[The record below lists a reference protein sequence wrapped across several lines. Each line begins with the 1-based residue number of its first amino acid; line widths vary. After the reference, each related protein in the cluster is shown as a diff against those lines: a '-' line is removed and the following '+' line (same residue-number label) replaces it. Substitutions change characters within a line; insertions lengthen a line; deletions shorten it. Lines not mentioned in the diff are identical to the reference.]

1 MNSYTFTIKDTYTSL
16 RYNRCKFLFLKGH
29 GSMDIKIYEYDAVVV
44 GAGLAGLAAA
54 KELTEAGKKTAV
66 ITKLHP
72 LRSHSGAAQGGINAA
87 LHKDDST
94 ELHEF
99 DTVKGSDYLADQDC
113 VELMCTKAPET
124 IRWAERMGAVFS
136 RDEDGDIAIRP
147 FGGQS
152 KPRACYAKDRTGLT
166 LLQTIYEQADRAGIE
181 VFDEWYAAD
190 LIYEDG
196 KVSGVVA
203 YDIRNS
209 QPAIFNAKVTM
220 FATGGHGRAY
230 RFNSNA
236 HANTGDSLSIVAR
249 HGLPL
254 EDMEFVQF
262 HPSGLGGSGVLISE
276 AARGEG
282 GRLFNS
288 EGERFM
294 TKYAP
299 NAMELASRDVV
310 SRAIMEEVRQGKGVG
325 KDGQSVNIDLTHLD
339 PQIILTKLPELR
351 ELAIAFQGQ
360 DMLKEPIHIS
370 ATAHYSMG
378 GIPTNI
384 NCQVRKSPTEM
395 VEGFYAAGECSC
407 VSVHGANR
415 LGANSVLEAL
425 LFGRHAGEN
434 MVKAL
439 NEGLSLRPARVSDA
453 DTMLAEM
460 DTLKTSNGKESVP
473 NLRETLQIGMTADAG
488 VFRTKESLER
498 QVALIDDLL
507 ARFKNIRID
516 DKSNTF
522 NTDLQEAIELGHML
536 EFSKFIVVGAL
547 EREESRGGHFREDF
561 PTRDDVNFLKHTY
574 AYMDKEFNISTEW
587 GEVVLGKFEPK
598 ERTY

>member
-1 MNSYTFTIKDTYTSL
+1 
-16 RYNRCKFLFLKGH
+16 
-29 GSMDIKIYEYDAVVV
+29 MDVKIYEYDAVIV

-136 RDEDGDIAIRP
+136 RDEEGDIAIRP

-181 VFDEWYAAD
+181 VFDEWYCAD
-190 LIYEDG
+190 LLYEDG

-203 YDIRNS
+203 YNIRDS
-209 QPAIFNAKVTM
+209 KPAIFNAKVTM

-339 PQIILTKLPELR
+339 PEIILTKLPELR

-415 LGANSVLEAL
+415 LGANSVLEAM

-434 MVKAL
+434 MIKAL
-439 NEGLSLRPARVSDA
+439 NEGIELRPAKASDA
-453 DTMLAEM
+453 ETMLSE
-460 DTLKTSNGKESVP
+460 LKRLKSSNGEESVP
-473 NLRETLQIGMTADAG
+473 GLREELQIGMTADAG
-488 VFRTKESLER
+488 VFRSKESLER
-498 QVALIDDLL
+498 QIALIDTLL
-507 ARFKNIRID
+507 VRFKNIRID
-516 DKSNTF
+516 DKSETF

-547 EREESRGGHFREDF
+547 NREESRGGHYREDF
-561 PTRDDVNFLKHTY
+561 PTRDDEKFLKHTY
-574 AYMDKEFNISTEW
+574 AYMDKDYNITTEW

>member
-1 MNSYTFTIKDTYTSL
+1 
-16 RYNRCKFLFLKGH
+16 
-29 GSMDIKIYEYDAVVV
+29 MDVQIYKYDAVIV

-54 KELTEAGKKTAV
+54 RELTAAGKKTAV

-87 LHKDDST
+87 LGAEDSV

-113 VELMCTKAPET
+113 VELLCSKAPET

-136 RDEDGDIAIRP
+136 RDDKGDIAIRP

-166 LLQTIYEQADRAGIE
+166 LLQTIYEQAHRAGIE
-181 VFDEWYAAD
+181 VFDEWYVAD
-190 LIYEDG
+190 IIYKDG
-196 KVSGVVA
+196 KVSGVA
-203 YDIRNS
+203 AFNIRNS
-209 QPAIFNAKVTM
+209 QPAIFNAKVVM
-220 FATGGHGRAY
+220 FATGGYGRA
-230 RFNSNA
+230 FKINSNA
-236 HANTGDSLSIVAR
+236 HANTGDALSIVAR

-262 HPSGLGGSGVLISE
+262 HPSGLGGSGILISE

-294 TKYAP
+294 EKYAP
-299 NAMELASRDVV
+299 NALELASRDVV
-310 SRAIMEEVRQGKGVG
+310 ARAITKEVLEGRGIGPE
-325 KDGQSVNIDLTHLD
+325 KDAVWIDLTHLD
-339 PQIILTKLPELR
+339 SQIILTKLPELR
-351 ELAIAFQGQ
+351 ELAITFLGQ
-360 DMLKEPIHIS
+360 DMLEEPIMIA

-378 GIPTNI
+378 GIPVDI
-384 NCQVRKSPTEM
+384 NCHVRKSPTEL

-434 MVKAL
+434 MLKDIDSI
-439 NEGLSLRPARVSDA
+439 ELREASAEDA
-453 DTMLAEM
+453 QAMLEEIHWI
-460 DTLKTSNGKESVP
+460 KTNNGMESVP
-473 NLRETLQIGMTADAG
+473 AIRTDLQQSMTDNAAVFRKEETLLLQ
-488 VFRTKESLER
+488 KEILNTLSER
-498 QVALIDDLL
+498 Y
-507 ARFKNIRID
+507 KNIRIS

-522 NTDLQEAIELGHML
+522 NTELQEAIELGHMI
-536 EFSKFIVVGAL
+536 EFSKFIVEGAIL
-547 EREESRGGHFREDF
+547 RKESRGAHYREDY
-561 PTRDDVNFLKHTY
+561 PQRDDENFMKHTY
-574 AYMDKEFNISTEW
+574 SRLNEDGTISTEYS
-587 GEVVLGKFEPK
+587 EVVPGKFEPQA
-598 ERTY
+598 RSY

>member
-1 MNSYTFTIKDTYTSL
+1 
-16 RYNRCKFLFLKGH
+16 
-29 GSMDIKIYEYDAVVV
+29 MDVKIYEYDAVIV

-87 LHKDDST
+87 LSKDDST

-99 DTVKGSDYLADQDC
+99 DTVKGSDYLADQDA
-113 VELMCTKAPET
+113 VELMCSKAPET

-136 RDEDGDIAIRP
+136 RDKEGDIAIRP

-166 LLQTIYEQADRAGIE
+166 LLQTIYEQAFRAGIE
-181 VFDEWYAAD
+181 VFDEWYAGD
-190 LIYEDG
+190 LLYEDG
-196 KVSGVVA
+196 KVSGIVA
-203 YDIRNS
+203 YNIRDS
-209 QPAIFNAKVTM
+209 KEVAIFNAKVTM
-220 FATGGHGRAY
+220 FATGGHARAY

-236 HANTGDSLSIVAR
+236 HANTGDALSIVAR

-262 HPSGLGGSGVLISE
+262 HPSGLGGSGILISE

-282 GRLFNS
+282 GRLYNS

-294 TKYAP
+294 SKYAP

-310 SRAIMEEVRQGKGVG
+310 SRAIMEEVRQGRGVG
-325 KDGQSVNIDLTHLD
+325 KDKQSVNIDLTHLD
-339 PQIILTKLPELR
+339 PEIILTRLPELR

-378 GIPTNI
+378 GIPVNI
-384 NCQVRKSPTEM
+384 NCQVRKNPNEL

-415 LGANSVLEAL
+415 LGANSLLEAL
-425 LFGRHAGEN
+425 FFGRHAGEN

-439 NEGLSLRPARVSDA
+439 DSGVELKKATKDDAKRFIDEFTRV
-453 DTMLAEM
+453 
-460 DTLKTSNGKESVP
+460 KTSNGKEKVP
-473 NLRETLQIGMTADAG
+473 KLREELQNGMTADAG
-488 VFRTKESLER
+488 VFRSKESLER
-498 QVALIDDLL
+498 QLKLIDELIERYKD
-507 ARFKNIRID
+507 IRID
-516 DKSNTF
+516 DKSDTF
-522 NTDLQEAIELGHML
+522 NTDLQEALELGHML

-547 EREESRGGHFREDF
+547 KREESRGGHYREDF
-561 PTRDDVNFLKHTY
+561 PTRDDERFLKHTY
-574 AYMDKEFNISTEW
+574 AYMDKDYNINIEW
-587 GEVVLGKFEPK
+587 GDVVLGKFEPM
-598 ERTY
+598 ERKY

>member
-1 MNSYTFTIKDTYTSL
+1 MYEKDKDTMST
-16 RYNRCKFLFLKGH
+16 H
-29 GSMDIKIYEYDAVVV
+29 TDIKIYEYDAVIV
-44 GAGLAGLAAA
+44 GSGLAGLAAA

-87 LHKDDST
+87 LGAEDST

-113 VELMCTKAPET
+113 VELMCSKAPET

-136 RDEDGDIAIRP
+136 RNEEGNIAIRP

-152 KPRACYAKDRTGLT
+152 QPRACYAKDRTGLT

-181 VFDEWYAAD
+181 VFDEWYASD
-190 LIYEDG
+190 IIYDDG

-203 YDIRNS
+203 YNIKNS
-209 QPAIFNAKVTM
+209 EVAIFNAKVTM
-220 FATGGHGRAY
+220 FATGGNGRLF

-236 HANTGDSLSIVAR
+236 HANTGDALSIVAR

-288 EGERFM
+288 LGERFM
-294 TKYAP
+294 EKYAP

-310 SRAIMEEVRQGKGVG
+310 SRAIMEEVRQGRGVG
-325 KDGQSVNIDLTHLD
+325 KDGQSVNLDLTHLD
-339 PQIILTKLPELR
+339 PNIILTRLPELR

-360 DMLKEPIHIS
+360 DMLKEAIHIS

-384 NCQVRKSPTEM
+384 DCQVQKNAEGEL
-395 VEGFYAAGECSC
+395 VEGFYAAGECAC

-415 LGANSVLEAL
+415 LGANSVLEAM

-434 MVKAL
+434 MIAALDAGATLRKA
-439 NEGLSLRPARVSDA
+439 SIADA
-453 DTMLAEM
+453 DRCIDEM
-460 DTLKTSNGKESVP
+460 TTITTSNGNETVP
-473 NLRETLQIGMTADAG
+473 NLRNELQIGMTANAG
-488 VFRTKESLER
+488 VFRTKESLEK
-498 QVALIDDLL
+498 QLLLIDDILV
-507 ARFKNIRID
+507 RFKNIRID
-516 DKSNTF
+516 DKSKVF
-522 NTDLQEAIELGHML
+522 NTDLQEAIELGHMI
-536 EFSKFIVVGAL
+536 ESAKVVVVGAL
-547 EREESRGGHFREDF
+547 TREESRGGHYREDF
-561 PTRDDVNFLKHTY
+561 TTRDDEKFMVHTY
-574 AYMDKEFNISTEW
+574 ATMDKDYNVNITW
-587 GEVVLGKFEPK
+587 GKVTLGKFEPM
-598 ERTY
+598 ERKY

>member
-1 MNSYTFTIKDTYTSL
+1 
-16 RYNRCKFLFLKGH
+16 
-29 GSMDIKIYEYDAVVV
+29 MDVKIYEYDAVIV

-87 LHKDDST
+87 LSKDDST

-99 DTVKGSDYLADQDC
+99 DTVKGSDYLADQDA
-113 VELMCTKAPET
+113 VELMCSKAPET

-136 RDEDGDIAIRP
+136 RDKEGDIAIRP

-166 LLQTIYEQADRAGIE
+166 LLQTIYEQAFRAGIE
-181 VFDEWYAAD
+181 VFDEWYAGD
-190 LIYEDG
+190 LVYEDG

-203 YDIRNS
+203 YNIRDS
-209 QPAIFNAKVTM
+209 KEVAIFNAKVTM
-220 FATGGHGRAY
+220 FATGGHARAY

-236 HANTGDSLSIVAR
+236 HANTGDALSIVAR

-262 HPSGLGGSGVLISE
+262 HPSGLGGSGILISE

-282 GRLFNS
+282 GRLYNS

-294 TKYAP
+294 SKYAP

-325 KDGQSVNIDLTHLD
+325 KDKQSVNIDLTHLD
-339 PQIILTKLPELR
+339 PEIILTRLPELR

-378 GIPTNI
+378 GIPVNI
-384 NCQVRKSPTEM
+384 NCQVRKNPNEL

-415 LGANSVLEAL
+415 LGANSLLEAL
-425 LFGRHAGEN
+425 FFGRHAGEN

-439 NEGLSLRPARVSDA
+439 DSGVELKKATKDAAKRFIDEFTRV
-453 DTMLAEM
+453 
-460 DTLKTSNGKESVP
+460 KTSNGKERVP
-473 NLRETLQIGMTADAG
+473 KLREELQNGMTADAG
-488 VFRTKESLER
+488 VFRSKESLER
-498 QVALIDDLL
+498 QLKLIDELIE
-507 ARFKNIRID
+507 RYKNIRID
-516 DKSNTF
+516 DKSDTF
-522 NTDLQEAIELGHML
+522 NTDLQEALELGHML

-547 EREESRGGHFREDF
+547 NREESRGGHYREDF
-561 PTRDDVNFLKHTY
+561 PTRDDERFLKHTY
-574 AYMDKEFNISTEW
+574 AYMDKDYNINIEW
-587 GEVVLGKFEPK
+587 GDVVLGKFEPM
-598 ERTY
+598 ERKY

>member
-1 MNSYTFTIKDTYTSL
+1 
-16 RYNRCKFLFLKGH
+16 
-29 GSMDIKIYEYDAVVV
+29 MDVKIYEYDAVIV

-87 LHKDDST
+87 LGKEDST

-99 DTVKGSDYLADQDC
+99 DTVKGSDYLADQDA

-124 IRWAERMGAVFS
+124 IRWAEQMGAAFS
-136 RDEDGDIAIRP
+136 RDEEGNIAIRP

-152 KPRACYAKDRTGLT
+152 KPRACYAKDRTGLAV
-166 LLQTIYEQADRAGIE
+166 LQAIYEQAFRAGIE

-190 LIYEDG
+190 LLYEDG
-196 KVSGVVA
+196 KAYGVAA
-203 YDIRNS
+203 YNIRNS
-209 QPAIFNAKVTM
+209 EPAIFNAKVVM
-220 FATGGHGRAY
+220 FATGGHARAF

-339 PQIILTKLPELR
+339 PEIILTRLPELR

-384 NCQVRKSPTEM
+384 NCEVRKNPTEI

-434 MVKAL
+434 MVKKL
-439 NEGLSLRPARVSDA
+439 DEGIELKKATLDDA
-453 DTMLAEM
+453 NTMLEE
-460 DTLKTSNGKESVP
+460 LQRIKTSNGNESVSG
-473 NLRETLQIGMTADAG
+473 LRAELQAGMTDNAG
-488 VFRTKESLER
+488 VFRTKESLEK
-498 QVALIDDLL
+498 QLASIDELL
-507 ARFKNIRID
+507 QRFKNIRID
-516 DKSNTF
+516 DKSSTY
-522 NTDLQEAIELGHML
+522 NTDLQEALELGHML
-536 EFSKFIVVGAL
+536 EFSKFIVYGAL
-547 EREESRGGHFREDF
+547 IREESRGGHYREDF
-561 PTRDDVNFLKHTY
+561 PQRDDENFLKHTY
-574 AYMDKEFNISTEW
+574 AYMDKDYNITTEW
-587 GEVVLGKFEPK
+587 GDVVLGKFEPK
-598 ERTY
+598 ERSY

>member
-1 MNSYTFTIKDTYTSL
+1 
-16 RYNRCKFLFLKGH
+16 
-29 GSMDIKIYEYDAVVV
+29 MDVKIYEYDVVIV

-54 KELTEAGKKTAV
+54 RELTAAGKKTAV

-87 LHKDDST
+87 LGKNDST

-113 VELMCTKAPET
+113 VELMCKKAPET
-124 IRWAERMGAVFS
+124 IRWAERMGALFS
-136 RDEDGDIAIRP
+136 RDDEGNIAIRP

-152 KPRACYAKDRTGLT
+152 QPRACYAKDRTGLT
-166 LLQTIYEQADRAGIE
+166 LLQTIYEQAHRAGIE

-190 LIYEDG
+190 IIYKEG
-196 KVSGVVA
+196 KVSGVSA
-203 YDIRNS
+203 FNIRNA
-209 QPAIFNAKVTM
+209 QPAIFNAKATM
-220 FATGGHGRAY
+220 FATGGYGRAY
-230 RFNSNA
+230 KINSNA
-236 HANTGDSLSIVAR
+236 HANTGDALSIVAR

-294 TKYAP
+294 SKYAP

-310 SRAIMEEVRQGKGVG
+310 SRAIMQEIREGRGVG
-325 KDGQSVNIDLTHLD
+325 VAKDAVYIDLTHLD

-351 ELAIAFQGQ
+351 ELAICFLGQ
-360 DMLKEPIHIS
+360 DMLKEPIMIA

-378 GIPTNI
+378 GIPVDI
-384 NCQVRKSPTEM
+384 NCHVRKNPKEL

-434 MVKAL
+434 ILKDLEHLTLRKASKEDANVMLEEL
-439 NEGLSLRPARVSDA
+439 NRI
-453 DTMLAEM
+453 
-460 DTLKTSNGKESVP
+460 KTSNGDESVP
-473 NLRETLQIGMTADAG
+473 ALRAELQASMTMNAG
-488 VFRTKESLER
+488 VFRTASSLIEQKE
-498 QVALIDDLL
+498 ALKVLR
-507 ARFKNIRID
+507 ARFENIRIA
-516 DKSNTF
+516 DKTNTF
-522 NTDLQEAIELGHML
+522 NTELQEALELGHML
-536 EFSKFIVVGAL
+536 EFSMFIVEGAL
-547 EREESRGGHFREDF
+547 AREESRGAHYREDF
-561 PTRDDVNFLKHTY
+561 PTRDDEKFLKHTY
-574 AYMDKEFNISTEW
+574 AYMDKEYNITQEY
-587 GEVVLGKFEPK
+587 GDVVLGKFEPK
-598 ERTY
+598 ARTY